1 MKKLLLAAASVCL
14 LSMPAS
20 AATFTDTFTGV
31 VAATDA
37 FGFATTQDNSSE
49 CAGGHCFGGG
59 NLIGDPFTLTVTMT
73 VPPGATSGQ
82 ITGGTFYFGADPVT
96 MTLTING
103 NPLNLAFTP
112 SLLNTPS
119 FSTSTVGNSGALIY
133 GANGSN
139 KELGAQAFIWSP
151 AGGGEQL
158 ASINLDVVGPGAS
171 AFGQLG
177 SSSGTN
183 PCGLPTPNGC
193 LDGLA
198 TEFST
203 FDNELLALDITGVNP
218 LATPLP
224 GTFAL
229 FGSVLAAGILMSSWR
244 RRRGTTS
251 AISAPA

>member
-1 MKKLLLAAASVCL
+1 L
-14 LSMPAS
+14 LSIPAS
-20 AATFTDTFTGV
+20 AATVTDNFTGV

-37 FGFATTQDNSSE
+37 FGFATTLDNSPTD

-59 NLIGDPFTLTVTMT
+59 NLVGDPFTLTVTMT
-73 VPPGATSGQ
+73 VPTGATSGQ
-82 ITGGTFYFGADPVT
+82 ITGGTFYSGPDPVT

-103 NPLNLAFTP
+103 NSLNLGFLP

-119 FSTSTVGNSGALIY
+119 GSTSTVGNSGALVY

-139 KELGAQAFIWSP
+139 KELGAQAFIWSSG
-151 AGGGEQL
+151 GGGEQL

-171 AFGQLG
+171 GFGQLG

-198 TEFST
+198 TEFAT
-203 FDNELLALDITGVNP
+203 FDGDLIALDITGVNP
-218 LATPLP
+218 VAATPLP
-224 GTFAL
+224 STFGL
-229 FGSVLAAGILMSSWR
+229 FGSVLTGGLLMAAWR
-244 RRRGTTS
+244 RRRHGFS
-251 AISAPA
+251 PLA